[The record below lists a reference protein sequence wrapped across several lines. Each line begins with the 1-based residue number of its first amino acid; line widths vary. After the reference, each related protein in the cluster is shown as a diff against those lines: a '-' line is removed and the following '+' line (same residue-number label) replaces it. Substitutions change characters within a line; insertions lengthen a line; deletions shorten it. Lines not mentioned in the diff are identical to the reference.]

1 MKLYPDEMHLCIAI
15 GKKVPFGVRGMTKLI
30 TRLKAK
36 AKLDFSAH
44 TLRHSFATLMLE
56 GGCDIYTLSKIMGHS
71 KITTTT
77 IYLQCSQ
84 AQMSKSIEMHSL
96 N

>member
-1 MKLYPDEMHLCIAI
+1 
-15 GKKVPFGVRGMTKLI
+15 
-30 TRLKAK
+30 
-36 AKLDFSAH
+36 
-44 TLRHSFATLMLE
+44 LMLE

-77 IYLQCSQ
+77 IYLTCSNQ
-84 AQMSKSIEMHSL
+84 QMGKAAEMHVL